1 MKLRVLYFGIV
12 RERLGRGREDLECDA
27 GTTVGGLLERLARD
41 HDIFALG
48 AGTLRVAV
56 NRDYVGAEHVL
67 ADADEVAIIPPVA
80 GGQGQQEALM
90 FRVVDGAI
98 DLAKLVEFVGDRDAG
113 AIATFLGTTRA
124 TNRGRSVLRLEYEAY
139 AEMAV
144 SEFEKIAA
152 EAARRWEI
160 TKVAIVHRVGI
171 VPLGEASVAIAVSAP
186 HRRESIE
193 ACHFCI
199 DSLKHLAPIWK
210 KEHFEGG
217 EVWIGSLAD
226 CDHHDHSGVGENSG
240 GSLGP
245 GTPVSSQRTQ

>member
-1 MKLRVLYFGIV
+1 MFEITEKPI
-12 RERLGRGREDLECDA
+12 E
-27 GTTVGGLLERLARD
+27 LAP
-41 HDIFALG
+41 L
-48 AGTLRVAV
+48 VS
-56 NRDYVGAEHVL
+56 HVSDP
-67 ADADEVAIIPPVA
+67 A
-80 GGQGQQEALM
+80 
-90 FRVVDGAI
+90 
-98 DLAKLVEFVGDRDAG
+98 AG

-124 TNRGRSVLRLEYEAY
+124 TNRGRTVLKLEYEAY

-144 SEFEKIAA
+144 GEFAKIAA

-160 TKVAIVHRVGI
+160 TRVAIVHRAGV

-199 DSLKHLAPIWK
+199 DSLKLVAPIWK

-226 CDHHDHSGVGENSG
+226 CDHGDGAHDHAAHERSAGEHH
-240 GSLGP
+240 
-245 GTPVSSQRTQ
+245 THRR